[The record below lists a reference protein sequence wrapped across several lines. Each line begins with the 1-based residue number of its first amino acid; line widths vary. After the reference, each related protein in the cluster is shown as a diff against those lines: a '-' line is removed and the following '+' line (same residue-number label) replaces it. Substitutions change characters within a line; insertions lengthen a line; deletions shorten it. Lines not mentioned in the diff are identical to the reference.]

1 MEKKKNISHHNLSH
15 RKSEEG
21 QVKTRFFWEHCM
33 PDIHPE
39 INDSIQEKTF
49 RKIEAHGERPSAAG
63 RRPFKTAV
71 LTLTSIAASVA
82 VLFASLHIYK
92 EVSGQED
99 FKQIVAGLESLPTE
113 EAEEVTLVVSDKEQ
127 HTLQSDVQI
136 SYTPS
141 GHVSVNSRAREPV
154 KEKEVKEIEESSSSA
169 AYNQLIVPKRKRSQ
183 LILSEGTKVWVNSG
197 TKVVY
202 PRVFTKK
209 KREIYVEGE
218 VYLEVTP
225 DANRPFYVNTDGFE
239 IKVLGTA
246 FDVFAYKQMD
256 VSKVAL
262 LKGSVEIK
270 DRENR
275 QMRMVPDELV
285 LLEQN
290 NIVEKKTVNA
300 ADYVAWID
308 GVMILNGEH
317 LPQLAERLSLL
328 HSKRIICDSSLDNE
342 QVYGK
347 LDLRDNLD
355 DIIDFIRSM
364 IPLSVQEKDEV
375 LYLTREK

>member
-1 MEKKKNISHHNLSH
+1 MKKKKNISHHNLSR
-15 RKSEEG
+15 RKVEEG
-21 QVKTRFFWEHCM
+21 QEKTRFFWEHCM

-39 INDSIQEKTF
+39 INDSIQETTF
-49 RKIEAHGERPSAAG
+49 RKIEAEMERYSAV
-63 RRPFKTAV
+63 RRNSFKTAV

-82 VLFASLHIYK
+82 VLFVSLHFYK
-92 EVSGQED
+92 EISGQED
-99 FKQIVAGLESLPTE
+99 FKQIVSELESLQAE
-113 EAEEVTLVVSDKEQ
+113 EAEEVTLVVSDKKQ

-136 SYTPS
+136 SYTPN
-141 GHVSVNSRAREPV
+141 GNVSVNSQELEPV
-154 KEKEVKEIEESSSSA
+154 KKEEVKEKEESSSSA
-169 AYNQLIVPKRKRSQ
+169 AYNQLIVPKGKRSQ

-197 TKVVY
+197 TKVIY
-202 PRVFTKK
+202 PRVFNKK

-218 VYLEVTP
+218 IYLEVTP
-225 DANRPFYVNTDGFE
+225 DATRPFYVNTNGFE

-246 FDVFAYKQMD
+246 FDVFAYEQMD
-256 VSKVAL
+256 ISKVAL
-262 LKGSVEIK
+262 VKGSVEIK

-275 QMRMVPDELV
+275 VMRMVPDELV
-285 LLEQN
+285 LLKQN
-290 NIVEKKTVNA
+290 NITEKKTVIA
-300 ADYVAWID
+300 SDYIAWID

-317 LPQLAERLSLL
+317 LTQLAERLSLL
-328 HSKRIICDSSLDNE
+328 HGKRIICDSSLDNE

-364 IPLSVQEKDEV
+364 IPLSVHEKDEV

>member
-21 QVKTRFFWEHCM
+21 QEKTRFFWEHCM

-49 RKIEAHGERPSAAG
+49 RKIEAEGKRHSAAG
-63 RRPFKTAV
+63 RNPFKTAV

-99 FKQIVAGLESLPTE
+99 FKQIVAGLESLPAE
-113 EAEEVTLVVSDKEQ
+113 EAEEVTLVVSDEEQ
-127 HTLQSDVQI
+127 HTLQSDAQI

-141 GHVSVNSRAREPV
+141 GNVSVNSRELEPV
-154 KEKEVKEIEESSSSA
+154 KKEEAKEMEESSSSA
-169 AYNQLIVPKRKRSQ
+169 AYNQLIVPKGKRSQ

-202 PRVFTKK
+202 PRVFNKK

-225 DANRPFYVNTDGFE
+225 DADRPFYVNTDGFE

-256 VSKVAL
+256 VSKVTL
-262 LKGSVEIK
+262 VKGSVEIK

-275 QMRMVPDELV
+275 QMRMVPNELV

-290 NIVEKKTVNA
+290 NITEKKTVNA
-300 ADYVAWID
+300 ADYITWIG
-308 GVMILNGEH
+308 GVMILNGER
-317 LPQLAERLSLL
+317 LTQLAERLSLL
-328 HSKRIICDSSLDNE
+328 HGKRIICDSSLDNE

-364 IPLSVQEKDEV
+364 IPLSVEEKDEA

>member
-1 MEKKKNISHHNLSH
+1 MKKKKNISHHNLSH
-15 RKSEEG
+15 RKSEKG
-21 QVKTRFFWEHCM
+21 QEKTRFFWERCM

-49 RKIEAHGERPSAAG
+49 RKIEAQGERHSAAG
-63 RRPFKTAV
+63 RNPFKTAV

-99 FKQIVAGLESLPTE
+99 FKQIVAGLESLPAE
-113 EAEEVTLVVSDKEQ
+113 EAEEVTLVVSDEEQ
-127 HTLQSDVQI
+127 HTLQSDAQI

-141 GHVSVNSRAREPV
+141 GNVSVNSRELEPV
-154 KEKEVKEIEESSSSA
+154 KKEEAKEMEESSSSA
-169 AYNQLIVPKRKRSQ
+169 AYNQLIVPKGKRSQ

-202 PRVFTKK
+202 PRVFNKK

-225 DANRPFYVNTDGFE
+225 DATRPFYVNTDGFE

-262 LKGSVEIK
+262 VKGSVEII

-275 QMRMVPDELV
+275 QMRMVPNELV
-285 LLEQN
+285 LLEQD
-290 NIVEKKTVNA
+290 NITEKKTVDA
-300 ADYVAWID
+300 ADYIAWIG
-308 GVMILNGEH
+308 GVMILNGER

-328 HSKRIICDSSLDNE
+328 HGKRIICDSSLDNE

-364 IPLSVQEKDEV
+364 IPLSVEEKDEA

>member
-15 RKSEEG
+15 RKSEEE
-21 QVKTRFFWEHCM
+21 QEKTRFFWEHCM

-49 RKIEAHGERPSAAG
+49 RKIEAEGERHSAAG
-63 RRPFKTAV
+63 RNPFKTVV

-82 VLFASLHIYK
+82 ILFTSLHIYK

-99 FKQIVAGLESLPTE
+99 FKQIVAALESLPAE

-136 SYTPS
+136 SYAPN
-141 GHVSVNSRAREPV
+141 GNVSVNSRELEPV
-154 KEKEVKEIEESSSSA
+154 KEEEVKEIEESSSSA
-169 AYNQLIVPKRKRSQ
+169 AYNQLIVPKGKRSQ

-202 PRVFTKK
+202 PRVFNKK

-225 DANRPFYVNTDGFE
+225 DATRPFYVNTDGFE

-262 LKGSVEIK
+262 VKGSVEII
-270 DRENR
+270 DREKR
-275 QMRMVPDELV
+275 QMRMVPNELV

-290 NIVEKKTVNA
+290 NITEKKTVDA
-300 ADYVAWID
+300 ADYIAWIG

-317 LPQLAERLSLL
+317 LSQLAERLSLL
-328 HSKRIICDSSLDNE
+328 HGKRIICDSSLDNE

>member
-1 MEKKKNISHHNLSH
+1 MKKKKNISHHNLSH

-21 QVKTRFFWEHCM
+21 QEKTRFFWERCM

-49 RKIEAHGERPSAAG
+49 RKIEAQGERHSAAG
-63 RRPFKTAV
+63 RNPFKTAV

-99 FKQIVAGLESLPTE
+99 FKQIVAGLESLPAE
-113 EAEEVTLVVSDKEQ
+113 EAEEVTLVVSDEEQ
-127 HTLQSDVQI
+127 HTLQSDAQI

-141 GHVSVNSRAREPV
+141 GNVSVNSRELEPV
-154 KEKEVKEIEESSSSA
+154 KKEEAKKMEESSSSA
-169 AYNQLIVPKRKRSQ
+169 AYNQLIVPKGKRSQ

-202 PRVFTKK
+202 PRVFNKK

-225 DANRPFYVNTDGFE
+225 DATRPFYVNTDGFE

-262 LKGSVEIK
+262 VKGSVEII

-275 QMRMVPDELV
+275 QMRMVPNELV
-285 LLEQN
+285 LLEQD
-290 NIVEKKTVNA
+290 NITEKKTVDA
-300 ADYVAWID
+300 ADYIAWIG
-308 GVMILNGEH
+308 GVMILNGER

-328 HSKRIICDSSLDNE
+328 HGKRIICDSSLDNE

-364 IPLSVQEKDEV
+364 IPLSVEEKDEA